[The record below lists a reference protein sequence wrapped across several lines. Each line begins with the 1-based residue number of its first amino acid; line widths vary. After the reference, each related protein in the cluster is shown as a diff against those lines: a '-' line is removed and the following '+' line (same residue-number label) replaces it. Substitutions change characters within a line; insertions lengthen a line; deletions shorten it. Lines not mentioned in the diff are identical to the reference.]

1 MEFFYIYI
9 DISYFLDCRFTIVS
23 FSFQDLYLSEQR
35 RGGKKRIIGEET
47 ATTSLINYSIFHYQ
61 SRVADMGYAD
71 YSGWGTVK
79 GEGRG

>member
-35 RGGKKRIIGEET
+35 RGGKKRIIGEE
-47 ATTSLINYSIFHYQ
+47 SDREFNQLLDIPLSI
-61 SRVADMGYAD
+61 SCRGYGIRRLQWLGD
-71 YSGWGTVK
+71 C
-79 GEGRG
+79 

>member
-9 DISYFLDCRFTIVS
+9 DISYFLDCRFTIFL

-47 ATTSLINYSIFHYQ
+47 ATASLINYSIFRHQ
-61 SRVADMGYAD
+61 SRETCHAYGIRRLQWLGDC
-71 YSGWGTVK
+71 
-79 GEGRG
+79 